1 MIIKKYHTYIIKVFY
16 NNLAIISLVF
26 LSLSFLLNIFEEIKF
41 FEYIEVSMGLPIS
54 LTLLNM
60 PTLFFELM
68 PFVFLITSKFFFI
81 YLYEKNAIKRIMPS
95 VLIVT
100 GITLVYFQIL

>member
-1 MIIKKYHTYIIKVFY
+1 MIFFFLLTTDFLLINYDHQKISHLY
-16 NNLAIISLVF
+16 NKSFLHNLAIISLVF

-41 FEYIEVSMGLPIS
+41 FEYIEVSMSLPIS

-81 YLYEKNAIKRIMPS
+81 Y
-95 VLIVT
+95 
-100 GITLVYFQIL
+100 